1 VPFIYPPRE
10 FHAACLVIARFIC
23 FTKPRTQ
30 SRDFGK
36 SESAGTIGTDQRSS
50 LPLPEPQLSGL
61 LVNLTSVVTG
71 AGQGLGRAIAAE
83 MASQGPHVV
92 LIDRNQLTV
101 EEATAAIRDFRGAA
115 EGHDMSLAPDLLLGQ

>member
-1 VPFIYPPRE
+1 M
-10 FHAACLVIARFIC
+10 
-23 FTKPRTQ
+23 
-30 SRDFGK
+30 
-36 SESAGTIGTDQRSS
+36 
-50 LPLPEPQLSGL
+50 SGL